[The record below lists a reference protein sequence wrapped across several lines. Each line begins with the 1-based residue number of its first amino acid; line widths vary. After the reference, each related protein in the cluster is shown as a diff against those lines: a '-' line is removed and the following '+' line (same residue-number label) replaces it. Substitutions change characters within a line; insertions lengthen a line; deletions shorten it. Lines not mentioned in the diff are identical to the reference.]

1 MNHTSKTHWT
11 LPLCSACCLALATAG
26 AEPLPQSSALA
37 GEEAEAL
44 LEQRRRAIRD
54 LNRDDALIRQ
64 ATSIMESAEAIVGD
78 PHTRSEAREAQARET
93 WAETIREIVD
103 TSRTRSDHSLAQLL
117 EGDTLVQQ
125 NLRAAMQDADK
136 ADAPIRY
143 QLYVSQS
150 MGDAALKTALAQASV
165 HQDMVLVF
173 RGLKRGQTFADL
185 MALVTKHLT
194 QGDAIPRIVIDPTQF
209 TANKISVVPA
219 LTRLDAN
226 GEVMAM
232 ARGVANP
239 RWIEDQVSAG
249 RTGDLGPQGATREI
263 AEVDMIELM
272 KEAAQRVDMEAYGR
286 KQMENYWKQREFTA
300 LPAATQT
307 RTREVDPTVVI
318 TEAITAPDGT
328 VLAYPGQRL
337 NPLDALPFSMT
348 LLVFNGADDAQ
359 VAWVQREVHAREGQ
373 QVIVIATEFA
383 VGDNGWDS
391 YGQLTEDIGR
401 MVYLLEP
408 HLQKRLGIERV
419 PSLVEGGEQV
429 LLVHEIARQE
439 LVEQMEGAH
448 ADADLGAR

>member
-1 MNHTSKTHWT
+1 MNHKSKTHWT

-26 AEPLPQSSALA
+26 AEPLPQSPLA
-37 GEEAEAL
+37 GEEAQAL
-44 LEQRRRAIRD
+44 LEQRRRAVRD
-54 LNRDDALIRQ
+54 LNRDDALMQQ
-64 ATSIMESAEAIVGD
+64 AGEIMEDAQRIAGEEISQ
-78 PHTRSEAREAQARET
+78 TEAREAQARET
-93 WAETIREIVD
+93 WAETLREIVE
-103 TSRTRSDHSLAQLL
+103 TSRERNEQSLAQLL
-117 EGDTLVQQ
+117 EGDSLVQN
-125 NLRAAMQDADK
+125 NLRAAMQDMDE

-143 QLYVSQS
+143 QLYLSQS
-150 MGDAALKTALAQASV
+150 MGDAAMKTALAQASV

-194 QGDAIPRIVIDPTQF
+194 QGDAIPRIVIDPTEF
-209 TANKISVVPA
+209 TSNKITVVPT

-226 GEVMAM
+226 GTVVAM
-232 ARGVANP
+232 ARGVGNP
-239 RWIEDQVSAG
+239 RWIEDQLAAG
-249 RTGDLGPQGATREI
+249 RSGDLGPQGATSEI

-286 KQMENYWKQREFTA
+286 KQMAEYWNQREFTA
-300 LPAATQT
+300 LPTATQT
-307 RTREVDPTVVI
+307 RTREVDPSVVI

-337 NPLDALPFSMT
+337 NPLDALPFDLK

-359 VAWVQREVHAREGQ
+359 VAWGH
-373 QVIVIATEFA
+373 
-383 VGDNGWDS
+383 NGWDS

-408 HLQKRLGIERV
+408 HLKQRLGIEHV

-429 LLVHEIARQE
+429 LLVHEIAREE

-448 ADADLGAR
+448 AHADAHLE

>member
-1 MNHTSKTHWT
+1 MNPTSKPHWT
-11 LPLCSACCLALATAG
+11 LPLCSACCLALASAG
-26 AEPLPQSSALA
+26 AEPLPQSALA

-44 LEQRRRAIRD
+44 IEQRRRAVRA
-54 LNRDDALIRQ
+54 LNRDDTLMQQ
-64 ATSIMESAEAIVGD
+64 AMDIMEDAERIAGEESRQ
-78 PHTRSEAREAQARET
+78 TEAREAQARET
-93 WAETIREIVD
+93 WADTLREIVE
-103 TSRTRSDHSLAQLL
+103 TSKDRSEHSLAQLL
-117 EGDTLVQQ
+117 DGDTLVQN
-125 NLRAAMQDADK
+125 NLRAAMQDMDE

-150 MGDAALKTALAQASV
+150 MGEAAMRTALAQAAA
-165 HQDMVLVF
+165 HPDMVLVF

-194 QGDAIPRIVIDPTQF
+194 AGDAIPRIVIDPTQF
-209 TANKISVVPA
+209 TANTITVVPT

-226 GEVMAM
+226 GEVMAL
-232 ARGVANP
+232 ARGVGNP

-249 RTGDLGPQGATREI
+249 RTGDLGPQGATSEI

-272 KEAAQRVDMEAYGR
+272 KEAARRVDMEAYGR
-286 KQMENYWKQREFTA
+286 RQMAEYWNQREFTV
-300 LPAATQT
+300 LPAATIT
-307 RTREVDPTVVI
+307 RTREFDPSVVI

-337 NPLDALPFSMT
+337 NPLDALPFDLT
-348 LLVFNGADDAQ
+348 LLVFNGADAAQ

-383 VGDNGWDS
+383 VGHNGWDS

-408 HLQKRLGIERV
+408 HLQRRLGIERV

-429 LLVHEIARQE
+429 LLVHEIARDE
-439 LVEQMEGAH
+439 LLEQMEGAH
-448 ADADLGAR
+448 ANADAGPR